1 MTVGVFT
8 ADDELLETALQWCAA
23 AGVQPFVGHDA
34 SAAMRHWSASK
45 TLIIGADVA
54 PAVAAHLPQRRAGVI
69 VIFSTNPPWE
79 AAVTLGAQ
87 EVLSLTADPADVIT
101 HLQEVTDGS
110 KAACIIGVIGAC
122 GGAGASTFSA
132 SLAHVAA
139 AQGVRTLL
147 IDADR
152 FGGGLD
158 LVLGAEH
165 VAGIRWPD
173 INPTAGH
180 FTGTALRESLP
191 VCGDF
196 AFLSWGRQLSEAH
209 NPETISAII
218 AAARRNNDLVVID
231 LDRSF
236 IDDSFLAHCVLTL
249 VIVPEEI
256 RALAAAAVVLRKV
269 SEQTTAA
276 VITRNRNGSVANSTV
291 ESLLETPVIANLKNQ
306 KAIATAIDHGEG
318 PWRSTPTRKAARAVL
333 QTVGLVE

>member
-23 AGVQPFVGHDA
+23 AGAQPFVGHDA
-34 SAAMRHWSASK
+34 TAAMRYWSVSQ

-54 PAVAAHLPQRRAGVI
+54 PAVAAHLPPRRAGVI
-69 VIFSTNPPWE
+69 VIFSANPPWE
-79 AAVTLGAQ
+79 SAVMIGAQ
-87 EVLSLTADPADVIT
+87 DVLSVTADPADVIN

-110 KAACIIGVIGAC
+110 KTACIIGVLGAC
-122 GGAGASTFSA
+122 GGAGASTFA
-132 SLAHVAA
+132 ATLAHEAA
-139 AQGVRTLL
+139 TQGVRTLL

-165 VAGIRWPD
+165 VSGIRWPD

-191 VCGDF
+191 LCGDF
-196 AFLSWGRQLSEAH
+196 AFLSWGRELSAAH

-236 IDDSFLAHCVLTL
+236 ADESFLAHCVLT
-249 VIVPEEI
+249 VVVVPEEI
-256 RALAAAAVVLRKV
+256 RAFAAASVVLRKI

-276 VITRNRNGSVANSTV
+276 VVTRNRNGSVANSTI
-291 ESLLETPVIANLKNQ
+291 ESLLETPVIASLKNQ
-306 KAIATAIDHGEG
+306 KAIATAIDHGAG
-318 PWRSTPTRKAARAVL
+318 PWKSVTTRKAARAVL